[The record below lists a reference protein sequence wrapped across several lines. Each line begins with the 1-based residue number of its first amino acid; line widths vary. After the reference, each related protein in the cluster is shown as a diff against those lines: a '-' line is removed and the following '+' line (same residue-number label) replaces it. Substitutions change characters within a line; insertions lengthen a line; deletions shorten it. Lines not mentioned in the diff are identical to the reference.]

1 MCSPGPPGSARGN
14 SRSGSTG
21 TGFGRF
27 RKGARQLQT
36 SAGLLY
42 DVFAE
47 HEPDHLLL
55 TQARREVLQRHFD
68 RDRLAVVLERI
79 QREGL
84 EVVRTAQPSP
94 LAFPL
99 LLDRV
104 EARISTESEL
114 RRVERIKARWL
125 EQVGA

>member
-1 MCSPGPPGSARGN
+1 MQE
-14 SRSGSTG
+14 
-21 TGFGRF
+21 GFGRF

-47 HEPDHLLL
+47 HEPDHMLLA
-55 TQARREVLQRHFD
+55 QARREVLQRHFD
-68 RDRLAVVLERI
+68 RDRLASVLRRI
-79 QREGL
+79 AAEGL
-84 EVVRTAQPSP
+84 EVVRTEQPSP

-114 RRVERIKARWL
+114 RRVERIKAQWL

>member
-1 MCSPGPPGSARGN
+1 FREIARVAGLVQE
-14 SRSGSTG
+14 
-21 TGFGRF
+21 GFGRF

-42 DVFAE
+42 DVFE
-47 HEPDHLLL
+47 QHEPDHMLL
-55 TQARREVLQRHFD
+55 TQARREVLDRHFD
-68 RDRLAVVLERI
+68 RGRLASVLRRI
-79 QREGL
+79 AADGL
-84 EVVRTAQPSP
+84 EVVETSQPSP

-104 EARISTESEL
+104 EARLSTESEL
-114 RRVERIKARWL
+114 RRLDRIKTQWR